1 MTQFHKA
8 NLFYLFGSIIARN
21 YLNNRKKK
29 YNNIHLK
36 FLDKDSIYGN
46 NE

>member
-21 YLNNRKKK
+21 YLNKKKKK

>member
-8 NLFYLFGSIIARN
+8 SLFYLFGSNISIV

-36 FLDKDSIYGN
+36 FLDKDNLDGN
-46 NE
+46 NK

>member
-8 NLFYLFGSIIARN
+8 SLFYPFGSIISRV

-36 FLDKDSIYGN
+36 FLDKDFVYGN